1 MIVMCL
7 AWLFLSRRESGR
19 SVCSAPDSLLSDPG
33 IDGGIPKGERIKYHD
48 LVDIDTVD
56 LTRDE
61 YDEGDDTGEED
72 EVASRLSGKMKL
84 LWTFYYWL
92 V

>member
-1 MIVMCL
+1 MYF
-7 AWLFLSRRESGR
+7 AWLLLSRGESGQ
-19 SVCSAPDSLLSDPG
+19 SVDPASVPLLSDPG
-33 IDGGIPKGERIKYHD
+33 IDGSRPSGLDRERIKYHD
-48 LVDIDTVD
+48 LVDIDAVD

-61 YDEGDDTGEED
+61 YDEEDDTGDED
-72 EVASRLSGKMKL
+72 KIASRLKGKMKL